1 MVVCPLIPPFDP
13 NNWVTIENAF
23 RDTPSLTMT
32 QHWQKE
38 PHPHFLPATVS
49 LGHNGSAL
57 LGLAR
62 LPDHDIFTKAQND
75 QEMLY
80 LLGDVFEIFLRNSQL
95 TAYTEFHVTPN
106 GKRLQLAFPDHLR
119 TVLKENPVESFIM
132 HEPLFDFRVTT
143 ELGLWKVWFAIPIST
158 LQIPPGE
165 IRSHEVRASFSRYD
179 YSSNSAEAP
188 ILSSTSPHEQLDYH
202 RLEEWTPLTFA

>member
-13 NNWVTIENAF
+13 DNWVTIENAF
-23 RDTPSLTMT
+23 RQTPALTMT

-38 PHPHFLPATVS
+38 PHPHFLPATVN
-49 LGHNGSAL
+49 LGHNGSTL

-62 LPDHDIFTKAQND
+62 LPDHDIFTRAQAD

-80 LLGDVFEIFLRNSQL
+80 LLGDVFEIFLQNTRLKS
-95 TAYTEFHVTPN
+95 YTEFHITPN
-106 GKRLQLAFPDHLR
+106 GKRLQLVFPDRAREL
-119 TVLKENPVESFIM
+119 LKTNPVDAFIVR
-132 HEPLFDFRVTT
+132 EPLFDFRVTA

-158 LQIPPGE
+158 LNIAPGE
-165 IRSHEVRASFSRYD
+165 LRQQEIRASFSRYD
-179 YSSNSAEAP
+179 YSSNADQAP
-188 ILSSTSPHEQLDYH
+188 ILSSTSPHAELDYH